1 MIRVSMAI
9 CVAVS
14 LGWLNRSA
22 LVERQTNI
30 DLITKT
36 LEQTAGPADLIIVNP
51 WQLGIPVQWY
61 YHGNTAWLT
70 VPQIDDHRIHRYDLL
85 KQQMESPH
93 AVADVLQLA
102 ANTLR
107 AGHNVWLVGGASFS
121 PARPLGPLPP
131 APQSRFGWDN
141 LAYRTSWSEQ
151 LADVIQQNAL
161 DAKRVPVNA
170 GRVVNPMENVPL
182 IVATG
187 RKD

>member
-1 MIRVSMAI
+1 MRVGSAI
-9 CVAVS
+9 GLAVI
-14 LGWLNRSA
+14 LCWLNRSA
-22 LVERQTNI
+22 LVQRQTNI
-30 DLITKT
+30 DLIAKT
-36 LEQTAGPADLIIVNP
+36 LEQTAGSADLIVVNP

-61 YHGNTAWLT
+61 YRGNTPWLT
-70 VPQIDDHRIHRYDLL
+70 LPQIDDHRIHRYDLL

-93 AVADVLQLA
+93 AVVDVLQLA
-102 ANTLR
+102 ANTLQ

-121 PARPLGPLPP
+121 PAKRLGPLPP

-161 DAKRVPVNA
+161 NAKRVPVNSGWA
-170 GRVVNPMENVPL
+170 VNPMENVPL
-182 IVATG
+182 VVASG